1 MPIAGADIFV
11 PLVLLF
17 YMGGRARRGGLPPV
31 GVSAGIFG
39 VSSKACADDDDD
51 DNEEERR
58 GGRGAPGF
66 GGGVPEVSQASPTW

>member
-39 VSSKACADDDDD
+39 VSSKACGDD